1 MVIGDNRW
9 FLESST
15 GEDELYGDFAVP
27 LEMDDEER
35 GEFTEWILYRDG
47 EVVTTVTEDEIDS
60 ENDPY
65 AGVSTATLSN
75 PIGSNL
81 KTGASGF
88 VLSTLASMIGLL
100 GTGGEKTAGS
110 PGGDSGTGYRMLSSM
125 LGLKNKADAEDA
137 TWVLWDVSRDR
148 SGSSPPGSSA
158 QETAPETGGQGPE
171 AGSAQLAAGPE
182 TPPAGE
188 DEQWVA
194 ARREGKM
201 LLREAAATMQGGAL
215 AAAVETCERAIALF
229 EAEVARGVGLAAE
242 EMLVRSC
249 SERRAAAEAGQK
261 QAEARDEALRLAN
274 EAEQWLRNGD
284 LDTALIMAQRAQEAL
299 NEVEQVHASSL

>member
-1 MVIGDNRW
+1 MKGPAGRNLVIGDNRW

-35 GEFTEWILYRDG
+35 GAFTEWILYRDG

-110 PGGDSGTGYRMLSSM
+110 PGGDAEREQPWC
-125 LGLKNKADAEDA
+125 AEDA
-137 TWVLWDVSRDR
+137 EFDSWSSADTGLRGGR
-148 SGSSPPGSSA
+148 SGA
-158 QETAPETGGQGPE
+158 
-171 AGSAQLAAGPE
+171 
-182 TPPAGE
+182 
-188 DEQWVA
+188 
-194 ARREGKM
+194 
-201 LLREAAATMQGGAL
+201 
-215 AAAVETCERAIALF
+215 
-229 EAEVARGVGLAAE
+229 
-242 EMLVRSC
+242 
-249 SERRAAAEAGQK
+249 
-261 QAEARDEALRLAN
+261 
-274 EAEQWLRNGD
+274 
-284 LDTALIMAQRAQEAL
+284 
-299 NEVEQVHASSL
+299 